1 MRLYVYALVPPGTAL
16 GDLGTG
22 VAGEPLALLPIGGL
36 AAVVGE
42 MEDRPSI
49 APGSLGVHDEI
60 LRRIEAAAGGF
71 LPFPFGAMVD
81 GEAELRDG
89 VGPRAAHF
97 LASIERGRLC
107 DQMTVVVQAD
117 DPAAARARLREKLG
131 TLVRAEK
138 LDARASG
145 PSRLTLFHL
154 VPRASLDDYRARASA
169 LAAAIA
175 PARVSLTG
183 PWVPYAFTELG

>member
-1 MRLYVYALVPPGTAL
+1 MRLYVYALVPARTAATGL
-16 GDLGTG
+16 G
-22 VAGEPLALLPIGGL
+22 AGLTDEPLSLLPLGEL

-49 APGSLGVHDEI
+49 APGSLGLHDEV
-60 LRRIEAAAGGF
+60 LRRVEAAAGGL

-89 VGPRAAHF
+89 VAPRAAAF
-97 LASIERGRLC
+97 LAAIERGRGC
-107 DQMTVVVQAD
+107 DQMTAVVHAD
-117 DPAAARARLREKLG
+117 DPPAVRALLRERLG

-138 LDARASG
+138 LDPRAAG
-145 PSRLTLFHL
+145 ASRLTLFHL
-154 VPRASLDDYRARASA
+154 VPRASLDDYRARLSA